1 MNEKGPVSERKTWI
15 TGVGLVSPLGNSYQE
30 FSERILEGVSSIRP
44 LTEDDGPT
52 LEGQIAA
59 CIETIPTCAEMESAW
74 RPRSRVEHLTLSCC
88 IAALRD
94 AGWWERRSEVRV
106 GIVMGMGGEWHR
118 VWEESCLDGE
128 RRLYDPSLDTQ
139 SVLDFVRQSLSLTG
153 PVAVVAAACAS
164 GNHAIA
170 TGRRWIDLGWAD
182 VCLAGGC
189 DLVTPI
195 TTAGFSN
202 LRALSRR
209 TSEPAAASRPFD
221 CERDGF
227 VMGEGGAVLVLESAD
242 RARRRGA
249 RAYAEVAGF
258 GASSDATH
266 MIIPSNDPE
275 PAARAIRAAL
285 RDALLV
291 VLEGVPDFDVE
302 NFGGFTDDQY
312 VTLVATYVEN
322 CVLEHILSEVGAS
335 WDRAATPFEQIAR
348 EASLRDAI
356 RAAVGEHLQP
366 AVQAGITTM
375 NRDGLV
381 AAQRAVVQAV
391 LRNWEAE
398 PALQVEGVRFQRQRG
413 GAWRGRSRRR
423 AHTKT
428 QL

>member
-285 RDALLV
+285 RDARINPEDVDYINAHATSTPVGDAAETRALKLALGSAATTATISSTKSMTGHLLSGAAAIEAV
-291 VLEGVPDFDVE
+291 ACMAAFDRQAAPPTINLHRVDPECDLRHVPNAAQEQKVRVALSNSFG
-302 NFGGFTDDQY
+302 FGGNNT
-312 VTLVATYVEN
+312 TL
-322 CVLEHILSEVGAS
+322 IL
-335 WDRAATPFEQIAR
+335 RKAA
-348 EASLRDAI
+348 
-356 RAAVGEHLQP
+356 
-366 AVQAGITTM
+366 
-375 NRDGLV
+375 
-381 AAQRAVVQAV
+381 
-391 LRNWEAE
+391 
-398 PALQVEGVRFQRQRG
+398 
-413 GAWRGRSRRR
+413 
-423 AHTKT
+423 
-428 QL
+428 

>member
-227 VMGEGGAVLVLESAD
+227 VMGEGGAVLVMESAD

-285 RDALLV
+285 RDARINPEDVDYINAHATSTPVGDAAETRALKLALGSAATTATISSTKSMTGHLLSGAAAIEAV
-291 VLEGVPDFDVE
+291 ACMAAFDRQAAPPTINLHRVDPECDLRHVPNAAQEQKVRVALSNSFG
-302 NFGGFTDDQY
+302 FGGNNT
-312 VTLVATYVEN
+312 TL
-322 CVLEHILSEVGAS
+322 IL
-335 WDRAATPFEQIAR
+335 RKAA
-348 EASLRDAI
+348 
-356 RAAVGEHLQP
+356 
-366 AVQAGITTM
+366 
-375 NRDGLV
+375 
-381 AAQRAVVQAV
+381 
-391 LRNWEAE
+391 
-398 PALQVEGVRFQRQRG
+398 
-413 GAWRGRSRRR
+413 
-423 AHTKT
+423 
-428 QL
+428 